1 LTNRIGL
8 LESGVLSFL
17 PGVAEVLER
26 LRKSIEL
33 AKVRRKRAECV
44 RQGLTQEHIDAAY
57 QVAFESIGVASF
69 FGDDELQSQLSEKFG
84 KFNLDPATIYL
95 LVQLVILIW
104 KAYQWAKENGL
115 LSDGNPFGNSA
126 DIRELIEGK

>member
-1 LTNRIGL
+1 M
-8 LESGVLSFL
+8 
-17 PGVAEVLER
+17 LER

>member
-1 LTNRIGL
+1 LTKLASL

-26 LRKSIEL
+26 LKKSIEL

-69 FGDDELQSQLSEKFG
+69 FGDDEFQSGLSEKFG

-95 LVQLVILIW
+95 LVQLAILIY
-104 KAYQWAKENGL
+104 KALKAAGYLDTK
-115 LSDGNPFGNSA
+115 NPFSNASE
-126 DIRELIEGK
+126 IRELIEGK

>member
-1 LTNRIGL
+1 ML
-8 LESGVLSFL
+8 FQ
-17 PGVAEVLER
+17 R

-69 FGDDELQSQLSEKFG
+69 FGDDEFQSQLSEKFG

-95 LVQLVILIW
+95 LVQLAILIY
-104 KAYQWAKENGL
+104 KALKAAGYLDTKDSFSNAGE
-115 LSDGNPFGNSA
+115 
-126 DIRELIEGK
+126 IRELIEGK

>member
-1 LTNRIGL
+1 M
-8 LESGVLSFL
+8 
-17 PGVAEVLER
+17 LER

-57 QVAFESIGVASF
+57 QVAFESIGVAAF
-69 FGDDELQSQLSEKFG
+69 FGSDEFQSQLSEKFG

-95 LVQLVILIW
+95 LVQLAVLIYQAL
-104 KAYQWAKENGL
+104 KAAGYLDAK
-115 LSDGNPFGNSA
+115 NPFNNAGE
-126 DIRELIEGK
+126 IRDLIEGK